1 MKQPAKI
8 KVLIV
13 DDSAFMRKI
22 IGDILSAD
30 PAIEVVGRVRNGKE
44 AVAQFQQLAPDVVT
58 LDMEMP
64 GMNGIEVLREMMK
77 HRPTAVVMVSS
88 LTKGGANITMQ
99 ALDAGALD
107 FVTKP
112 SGTISLDMEKVG
124 DELRQKVIAASRAS
138 VRNAS
143 MQPGGRRQ
151 FSPPLGAAAAPP
163 PKREFSKR
171 LEMVV
176 IAASTGGPMAL
187 QELLPALPESF
198 PLPILIVQ
206 HMPPGFTSSFAA
218 RLNER
223 CSLSAMEAVD
233 GMAVKKGRILVA
245 PGGYHL
251 TVEKKLGE
259 YFCKLLETPPVRSV
273 RPAADVLFTSV
284 AEAVDGTVIAVILT
298 GMGKD
303 GLDGT
308 AKLRAKGAYVIAES
322 KETSV
327 IYGMPGAIADAHL
340 ADEVL
345 PLYSIASALERVA
358 KKTILV

>member
-30 PAIEVVGRVRNGKE
+30 PAIEVVGRARNGKE
-44 AVAQFQQLAPDVVT
+44 AVAQFQQLVPDVVT

-64 GMNGIEVLREMMK
+64 GMNGIEVLREMMRI
-77 HRPTAVVMVSS
+77 RPTAVVMVSS
-88 LTKGGANITMQ
+88 LTKEGANVTMQ

-143 MQPGGRRQ
+143 MQPGGGRQ
-151 FSPPLGAAAAPP
+151 FGTPHVAAAAP

-187 QELLPALPESF
+187 QEVLPALPESF

-223 CSLSAMEAVD
+223 SALSVMEAVD
-233 GMAVKKGRILVA
+233 GMAIKKGRVLVA

-251 TVEKKLGE
+251 AVEKKMGD
-259 YFCKLLETPPVRSV
+259 YSCQLLETPPVRSV
-273 RPAADVLFTSV
+273 RPAADVLFSSV
-284 AEAVDGTVIAVILT
+284 ADAVDGTVIAVVLT

-322 KETSV
+322 KETCV
-327 IYGMPGAIADAHL
+327 IYGMPGAVVDARL
-340 ADEVL
+340 TDEVL
-345 PLYSIASALERVA
+345 PLYQVASALERVA